1 MGFCIPSLSS
11 FLCIHSAVDHDSE
24 AVIAILD
31 WLASFCS
38 SLGSVRAIGHGL
50 KNMDFPIDKTAD
62 GRRGFF
68 WQIPS
73 LTKSGQ
79 QLLGHDQVSSRGNWM
94 LVSLASV
101 LFVFAR
107 PSRSLV

>member
-1 MGFCIPSLSS
+1 MIYNIIIISYLLRVETMGFCIPSLSS

-68 WQIPS
+68 LANP
-73 LTKSGQ
+73 KPN
-79 QLLGHDQVSSRGNWM
+79 QVGTTAAW
-94 LVSLASV
+94 A
-101 LFVFAR
+101 
-107 PSRSLV
+107 

>member
-68 WQIPS
+68 LANP
-73 LTKSGQ
+73 KP
-79 QLLGHDQVSSRGNWM
+79 DQVGTTAAW
-94 LVSLASV
+94 A
-101 LFVFAR
+101 
-107 PSRSLV
+107 